1 MIKHG
6 KLGLEF
12 FIRQKNIIERS
23 LISISNFDIVYSIF
37 NNCNCN
43 KKLALRKTSHN
54 MRGGRELNDWKA
66 ASTGVKCNTS
76 RFRIVDLILFRVS
89 EGLRPLSDHRFVK
102 TLILTSDTSLL
113 YV

>member
-12 FIRQKNIIERS
+12 FIRRKNIIERI

-66 ASTGVKCNTS
+66 ASTDATLLVLES
-76 RFRIVDLILFRVS
+76 WISFSLEFPRV
-89 EGLRPLSDHRFVK
+89 
-102 TLILTSDTSLL
+102 
-113 YV
+113 